1 MAIRVISS
9 DERQSRRPQM
19 SVAQRVT
26 RRFRS
31 AARRARRHVPGTAR
45 RYANGA
51 GARNAARVTFDTGCC
66 SLATLC
72 ARLRS
77 PRLES
82 KTPVPLTGKVI
93 RYSGTVHQV
102 RQVRRV
108 ILKHKL

>member
-31 AARRARRHVPGTAR
+31 AARRARRHVPGTAS

-51 GARNAARVTFDTGCC
+51 GARNAARVTFDTGC
-66 SLATLC
+66 
-72 ARLRS
+72 
-77 PRLES
+77 
-82 KTPVPLTGKVI
+82 
-93 RYSGTVHQV
+93 
-102 RQVRRV
+102 
-108 ILKHKL
+108 